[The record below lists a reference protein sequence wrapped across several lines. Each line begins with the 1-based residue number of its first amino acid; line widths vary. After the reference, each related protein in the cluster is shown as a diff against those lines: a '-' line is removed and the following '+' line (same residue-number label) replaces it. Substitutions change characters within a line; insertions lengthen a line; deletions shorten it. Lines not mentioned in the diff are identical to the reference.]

1 MMLGFDRPLYVLVF
15 DHRGS
20 FETSLFG
27 WKGTQ
32 TLAQTTVIEAEK
44 RIIYESFKGA
54 VAAGVPKDKAVMLV
68 DEQFSA
74 DILLDASDNGFAFAC
89 PVEKSDQ
96 EEFDFAYGESF
107 PTQIQNV
114 QPTFCKALVRYNPE
128 GDQALNRRQADRLK
142 QLSDYLHNQSRSHFM
157 LELLVP
163 AEKTQL
169 EEAKGEEK
177 IYDLKIRPRLIVHAI
192 RELRD
197 AHVEPDVWNVEGLDS
212 REDCERIVAA
222 VRHGSRDKVSCIV
235 SGRGEDDPKM
245 RERVRI
251 AATVSGFIGFAVG
264 RIGSPVEPTDLW
276 QPLIAWREKRTTR
289 DAAVSEIARRYR
301 EFVDIFEKNPG
312 QFL

>member
-1 MMLGFDRPLYVLVF
+1 MTLGFDRPLYVLVF

-20 FETSLFG
+20 LETGLFG
-27 WKGTQ
+27 WKGTR
-32 TLAQTTVIEAEK
+32 TLAQTTVIEAAK
-44 RIIYESFKGA
+44 RIIYDGFKAA
-54 VAAGVPKDKAVMLV
+54 VAAGAPKDKAGMLV

-74 DILLDASDNGFAFAC
+74 DILLDASDNGFIFAC

-107 PTQIQNV
+107 PSQIENV
-114 QPTFCKALVRYNPE
+114 QPTFCKALVRFNPE
-128 GDQALNRRQADRLK
+128 GDRALNRRQTDRLK
-142 QLSDYLHNQSRSHFM
+142 QLSDYLHSQSRSLFM

-169 EEAKGEEK
+169 EEAKGDKK
-177 IYDLKIRPRLIVHAI
+177 IYDVKIRPRLMVHAI
-192 RELRD
+192 EELQD

-222 VRHGSRDKVSCIV
+222 VRYGARDKVGCIV
-235 SGRGEDDPKM
+235 SGRGENDPKV
-245 RERVRI
+245 REWLTI

-264 RIGSPVEPTDLW
+264 RIAVDPTDFW
-276 QPLIAWREKRTTR
+276 QPLLAWREKRTTR
-289 DAAVSEIARRYR
+289 EDAVNEIALRYR
-301 EFVDIFEKNPG
+301 EFVNIFEKNHG